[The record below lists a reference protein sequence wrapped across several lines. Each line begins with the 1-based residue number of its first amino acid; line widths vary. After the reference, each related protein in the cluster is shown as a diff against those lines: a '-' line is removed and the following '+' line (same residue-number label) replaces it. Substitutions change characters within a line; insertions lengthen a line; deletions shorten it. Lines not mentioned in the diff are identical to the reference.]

1 MRLLSMIRLLL
12 ISIFSIFTLFSQ
24 EIDASLPNNN
34 DKLDDEIQI
43 TDSLKVDSL
52 LALPSKELI
61 TPINTNNNEQL
72 SGSSDSL
79 NTIKALPTVR
89 SSGNK
94 SIERLESGEPFF
106 EIKSSI
112 DVLRQQVDSLKKIIS
127 VYEEGKGAMPNI
139 NEELLNLIKI
149 PQLRHRIELQNGTV
163 VNGEIIE
170 EDDLGIIVQT
180 SIGQLAIE
188 KDKIID
194 IGEDLPP
201 SAKVEL
207 LDEPFV
213 DIYTDREEIVGTL
226 KNIGTKRADFV
237 RVIANLW
244 SPTTQLLYQD
254 SVFVSGQNTKYY
266 TGIKS
271 NTSLE
276 SGSIAEFKI
285 TVPIDSKDKVSYRT
299 YEVRWESYK

>member
-1 MRLLSMIRLLL
+1 MIKFSF
-12 ISIFSIFTLFSQ
+12 ISAFSIFTVFSQ
-24 EIDASLPNNN
+24 ETESSLINNN
-34 DKLDDEIQI
+34 DTLNVAIQK
-43 TDSLKVDSL
+43 TDSLEVDTTEASL
-52 LALPSKELI
+52 NDVMNSIE
-61 TPINTNNNEQL
+61 INTNEQVN
-72 SGSSDSL
+72 DKADTL
-79 NTIKALPTVR
+79 NTAKPLPIVR
-89 SSGNK
+89 DPGK
-94 SIERLESGEPFF
+94 KTIERLESGEQFF

-139 NEELLNLIKI
+139 NEELLDLIKI

-201 SAKVEL
+201 LAKVEIIN
-207 LDEPFV
+207 EPFV
-213 DIYTDREEIVGTL
+213 DIYTDREEITGTL

-237 RVIANLW
+237 RVVANLW

-271 NTSLE
+271 ITSLDP
-276 SGSIAEFKI
+276 GSITEFKMTI
-285 TVPIDSKDKVSYRT
+285 PVNSEDEVSYRT

>member
-1 MRLLSMIRLLL
+1 MIRFTL
-12 ISIFSIFTLFSQ
+12 ISILLLGAKYSQ
-24 EIDASLPNNN
+24 EVDSLVVNNV
-34 DKLDDEIQI
+34 DSSSVFIQRA
-43 TDSLKVDSL
+43 DSLKTDISIL
-52 LALPSKELI
+52 LPSDSTSKDSTAMSETIVEDINSLDSEQPL
-61 TPINTNNNEQL
+61 PIIR
-72 SGSSDSL
+72 D
-79 NTIKALPTVR
+79 P
-89 SSGNK
+89 GNK
-94 SIERLESGEPFF
+94 IVERLENDEPFF

-139 NEELLNLIKI
+139 NEELLDLIKI

-170 EDDLGIIVQT
+170 EDGLGVIVQT

-188 KDKIID
+188 KDKIVD

-201 SAKVEL
+201 TAKVEL
-207 LDEPFV
+207 INEPFV
-213 DIYTDREEIVGTL
+213 DIYTDREEIVGSL

-237 RVIANLW
+237 RIIANLW

-271 NTSLE
+271 VTSLE
-276 SGSIAEFKI
+276 PGSISEFKI
-285 TVPIDSKDKVSYRT
+285 TIPLDSKSEVSYRT

>member
-1 MRLLSMIRLLL
+1 MIRFTLISLLL
-12 ISIFSIFTLFSQ
+12 LGAKYSQ
-24 EIDASLPNNN
+24 EVDSLVVNNV
-34 DKLDDEIQI
+34 DSSSVSIKGA
-43 TDSLKVDSL
+43 DSLKTDISI
-52 LALPSKELI
+52 LP
-61 TPINTNNNEQL
+61 P
-72 SGSSDSL
+72 SDSTSKDSTAMSE
-79 NTIKALPTVR
+79 TIVEDINSHDSEQRLPIIR
-89 SSGNK
+89 DPGNK
-94 SIERLESGEPFF
+94 IVERLENDEPFF

-139 NEELLNLIKI
+139 NEELLDLIKI

-170 EDDLGIIVQT
+170 EDGLGVIVQT

-188 KDKIID
+188 KDKIVD

-201 SAKVEL
+201 TAKVEL
-207 LDEPFV
+207 INEPFV
-213 DIYTDREEIVGTL
+213 DIYTDREEIVGSL

-237 RVIANLW
+237 RIIANLW

-271 NTSLE
+271 VTSLE
-276 SGSIAEFKI
+276 PGSISEFKI
-285 TVPIDSKDKVSYRT
+285 TIPLDSKSEVSYRT

>member
-1 MRLLSMIRLLL
+1 MIKFSF
-12 ISIFSIFTLFSQ
+12 ISAFSIFTVFSQ
-24 EIDASLPNNN
+24 ETESSLINNN
-34 DKLDDEIQI
+34 DTLNVAIQK
-43 TDSLKVDSL
+43 TDSLEVDTTEASL
-52 LALPSKELI
+52 NDVMNSI
-61 TPINTNNNEQL
+61 DINTNEQL
-72 SGSSDSL
+72 NDKADTL
-79 NTIKALPTVR
+79 NTAKPLPIVR
-89 SSGNK
+89 DPGK
-94 SIERLESGEPFF
+94 KTIERLESGEQFF

-139 NEELLNLIKI
+139 NEELLDLIKI

-194 IGEDLPP
+194 IDEDLPP
-201 SAKVEL
+201 LAKVEIIN
-207 LDEPFV
+207 EPFV
-213 DIYTDREEIVGTL
+213 DIYTDREEITGTL

-237 RVIANLW
+237 RIIANLW
-244 SPTTQLLYQD
+244 SPTTELLYQD

-271 NTSLE
+271 ITSLDP
-276 SGSIAEFKI
+276 GSITEFKMTI
-285 TVPIDSKDKVSYRT
+285 PVNSEDEVSYRT

>member
-61 TPINTNNNEQL
+61 APINTNNNEQL

>member
-1 MRLLSMIRLLL
+1 MIKFSF
-12 ISIFSIFTLFSQ
+12 IAAFSILTVFSQ
-24 EIDASLPNNN
+24 ETESSLINNN
-34 DKLDDEIQI
+34 DTLNVAIQK
-43 TDSLKVDSL
+43 TDSLEVDTTEASL
-52 LALPSKELI
+52 NDVMNSI
-61 TPINTNNNEQL
+61 DINTNEQVN
-72 SGSSDSL
+72 DKADTL
-79 NTIKALPTVR
+79 NIVKPLPIVR
-89 SSGNK
+89 DPDK
-94 SIERLESGEPFF
+94 KTIERLESGEQFF

-139 NEELLNLIKI
+139 NEELLDLIKI

-201 SAKVEL
+201 LAKVEIIN
-207 LDEPFV
+207 EPFV
-213 DIYTDREEIVGTL
+213 DIYTDREEITGAL

-271 NTSLE
+271 ITSLDP
-276 SGSIAEFKI
+276 GSITEFKMTI
-285 TVPIDSKDKVSYRT
+285 PVDSEDEVSYRT
-299 YEVRWESYK
+299 YEVRWESYN

>member
-1 MRLLSMIRLLL
+1 MIKFSF
-12 ISIFSIFTLFSQ
+12 ISAFSILTVFSQ
-24 EIDASLPNNN
+24 ETESSLINNN
-34 DKLDDEIQI
+34 DTLNVAIQK
-43 TDSLKVDSL
+43 TDSLEVDTTEASL
-52 LALPSKELI
+52 NDVMNSIE
-61 TPINTNNNEQL
+61 INTNEQVN
-72 SGSSDSL
+72 DKADTL
-79 NTIKALPTVR
+79 NTAKPLPIVR
-89 SSGNK
+89 DPGK
-94 SIERLESGEPFF
+94 KTIERLESGEQFF

-139 NEELLNLIKI
+139 NEELLDLIKI

-201 SAKVEL
+201 LAKVEIIN
-207 LDEPFV
+207 EPFV
-213 DIYTDREEIVGTL
+213 DIYTDREEITGTL

-237 RVIANLW
+237 RIIANLW
-244 SPTTQLLYQD
+244 SPTTELLYQD

-271 NTSLE
+271 ITSLDP
-276 SGSIAEFKI
+276 GSITEFKMTI
-285 TVPIDSKDKVSYRT
+285 PVDSEDEVSYRT

>member
-1 MRLLSMIRLLL
+1 MIRFTLISLLL
-12 ISIFSIFTLFSQ
+12 LGAKYSQ
-24 EIDASLPNNN
+24 EVDSLVVNNV
-34 DKLDDEIQI
+34 DSSSVSIQVA
-43 TDSLKVDSL
+43 DSLKTDISI
-52 LALPSKELI
+52 LP
-61 TPINTNNNEQL
+61 P
-72 SGSSDSL
+72 SDSTSIDSTAMSE
-79 NTIKALPTVR
+79 TIVEDINSLDSEQPLPIIR
-89 SSGNK
+89 DPGNK
-94 SIERLESGEPFF
+94 IVERLENDEPFF

-139 NEELLNLIKI
+139 NEELLDLIKI

-170 EDDLGIIVQT
+170 EDDLGVIVQT

-188 KDKIID
+188 KDKIVD

-201 SAKVEL
+201 TAKVEL
-207 LDEPFV
+207 INEPFV
-213 DIYTDREEIVGTL
+213 DIYTDREEIVGSL

-237 RVIANLW
+237 RIIANLW

-271 NTSLE
+271 VTSLE
-276 SGSIAEFKI
+276 PGSISEFKI
-285 TVPIDSKDKVSYRT
+285 TIPLDSKSEVSYRT

>member
-1 MRLLSMIRLLL
+1 MIRFTL
-12 ISIFSIFTLFSQ
+12 ISILLLGAKYSQ
-24 EIDASLPNNN
+24 EVDSLVVNNV
-34 DKLDDEIQI
+34 DSSSVSIQVA
-43 TDSLKVDSL
+43 DSLKTDISI
-52 LALPSKELI
+52 LPL
-61 TPINTNNNEQL
+61 
-72 SGSSDSL
+72 SDSTSIDSTATSE
-79 NTIKALPTVR
+79 TIVEDNSTLDSEQPLPIIR
-89 SSGNK
+89 DPGNK
-94 SIERLESGEPFF
+94 IVERLENDEPFF

-139 NEELLNLIKI
+139 NEELLELIKI

-170 EDDLGIIVQT
+170 EDDLGVIVQT

-188 KDKIID
+188 KDKIVD

-201 SAKVEL
+201 TAKVEL
-207 LDEPFV
+207 INEPFV
-213 DIYTDREEIVGTL
+213 DIYTDREEIVGSL

-237 RVIANLW
+237 RIIANLW

-271 NTSLE
+271 VTSLE
-276 SGSIAEFKI
+276 PGSISEFKI
-285 TVPIDSKDKVSYRT
+285 TIPLDSKSEVSYRT

>member
-1 MRLLSMIRLLL
+1 MIRFTLISLLL
-12 ISIFSIFTLFSQ
+12 LGAKYSQ
-24 EIDASLPNNN
+24 EVDSLVVNNV
-34 DKLDDEIQI
+34 DSSSVFIQRA
-43 TDSLKVDSL
+43 DSLKTDISI
-52 LALPSKELI
+52 LP
-61 TPINTNNNEQL
+61 P
-72 SGSSDSL
+72 SDSTSKDSTAMSE
-79 NTIKALPTVR
+79 TIVEDINSLDSEQPLPIIR
-89 SSGNK
+89 DPGNK
-94 SIERLESGEPFF
+94 IVERLENDEPFF

-139 NEELLNLIKI
+139 NEELLDLIKI

-170 EDDLGIIVQT
+170 EDGLGVIVQT

-188 KDKIID
+188 KDKIVD

-201 SAKVEL
+201 TAKVEL
-207 LDEPFV
+207 INEPFV
-213 DIYTDREEIVGTL
+213 DIYTDREEIVGSL

-237 RVIANLW
+237 RIIANLW

-271 NTSLE
+271 VTSLE
-276 SGSIAEFKI
+276 PGSISEFKI
-285 TVPIDSKDKVSYRT
+285 TISLDSKSEVSYRT